1 MAARVIKRGKAEN
14 VVIDGA
20 PAPEKQVTVKVI
32 DRWSV
37 VHDDQRYVKGDSV
50 SVPESVAQEWEDS
63 GYVERVK

>member
-1 MAARVIKRGKAEN
+1 M
-14 VVIDGA
+14 VIDGEQ
-20 PAPEKQVTVKVI
+20 APEKQVTVKVI

-50 SVPESVAQEWEDS
+50 TVPESVAQEWEAS